1 MRRRPVAQPRRACSL
16 RSPALAS
23 GLHRKGA
30 SQFRFAACRGAGST
44 PGSPAHIAEGRGL
57 DMMLEP
63 EEPQVRRVVAE
74 RLGVG
79 QEELAP
85 EGSLADELA
94 VDSLDMVELGL
105 ALEDEFGIT
114 VPEHVLGEVRTYQ
127 HLVNRVL
134 DLARAAADDGGEP
147 PFVWARIA
155 APGRTDGAL
164 ERAGRL
170 TPYAAQTIGEDALR
184 TGRGAQLEVTVP
196 ATTGGAA
203 LARVAEEFSWLP
215 DRGVRVRVTRE
226 EQAA

>member
-1 MRRRPVAQPRRACSL
+1 VSEDRIDARV
-16 RSPALAS
+16 
-23 GLHRKGA
+23 
-30 SQFRFAACRGAGST
+30 
-44 PGSPAHIAEGRGL
+44 PGTHWGGEGL

-63 EEPQVRRVVAE
+63 VEPEVRRVVAE

-79 QEELAP
+79 QEELTP
-85 EGSLADELA
+85 EVSLADDLA

-127 HLVNRVL
+127 HLVDRVL

-147 PFVWARIA
+147 PFVWARVA

-196 ATTGGAA
+196 STTGGAG
-203 LARVAEEFSWLP
+203 LARVAEEFSWLRN
-215 DRGVRVRVTRE
+215 RGVRVRVTRE